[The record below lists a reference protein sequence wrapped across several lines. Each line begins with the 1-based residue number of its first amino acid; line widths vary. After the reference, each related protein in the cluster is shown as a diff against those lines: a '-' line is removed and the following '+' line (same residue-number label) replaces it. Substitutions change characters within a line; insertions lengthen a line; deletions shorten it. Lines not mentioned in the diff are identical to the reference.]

1 MITEADKKKLGEKI
15 QKHSELYPNLP
26 LKAEQFESLFS
37 EVFGTDWVP
46 NNHNTN
52 EDMTTV
58 IEGMERPSL
67 KSGPQKDG
75 SVKISSHRTTTH
87 KTLQEKIKFLDSR
100 TYDSYVCLS
109 RPDKKKTH
117 KYQLLYLPK
126 SVIKFDSLIWI
137 DTYNKKGIS
146 SGWKGKSS
154 DNLIEVDIVKSMSD
168 QVWIKINMKLL
179 TVLAEY
185 DFT

>member
-1 MITEADKKKLGEKI
+1 MITEAAIEKLGEKI

-26 LKAEQFESLFS
+26 VKAEQFESLFS
-37 EVFGTDWVP
+37 DVFETEWVP

-67 KSGPQKDG
+67 KSGLGKDG